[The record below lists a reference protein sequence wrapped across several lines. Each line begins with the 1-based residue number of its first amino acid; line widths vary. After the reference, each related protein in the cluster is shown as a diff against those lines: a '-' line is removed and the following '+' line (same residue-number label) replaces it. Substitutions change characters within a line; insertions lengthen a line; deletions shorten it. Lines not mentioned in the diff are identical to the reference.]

1 MAVVTNQ
8 GGLGGEF
15 DSSSDE
21 ESDVV
26 TFEVRAPDGRVIE
39 LEQPIGDLVST
50 ANEYVTDKFGKRFSY
65 ELARDGAAA
74 LDEATTLQ
82 AAGVTEG
89 DVLVAIKRQCS
100 YPDCD
105 CGNRPMPCPEDNCN
119 HVSHATCA
127 NDHLAEVHQYAQR
140 HYATSAKEVC
150 CFDHCFQ
157 CSDGR

>member
-1 MAVVTNQ
+1 M
-8 GGLGGEF
+8 
-15 DSSSDE
+15 
-21 ESDVV
+21 

-119 HVSHATCA
+119 QVSHATCA
-127 NDHLAEVHQYAQR
+127 NDHLAKVHY
-140 HYATSAKEVC
+140 
-150 CFDHCFQ
+150 
-157 CSDGR
+157 

>member
-1 MAVVTNQ
+1 
-8 GGLGGEF
+8 
-15 DSSSDE
+15 
-21 ESDVV
+21 V
-26 TFEVRAPDGRVIE
+26 TFEVRAPDGRVITIE

-119 HVSHATCA
+119 QVSHATCTFA
-127 NDHLAEVHQYAQR
+127 
-140 HYATSAKEVC
+140 C
-150 CFDHCFQ
+150 
-157 CSDGR
+157 

>member
-8 GGLGGEF
+8 GGLGGDF
-15 DSSSDE
+15 DGSSDE